1 MKYECCPE
9 SYSHVPVSWE
19 CWKVVSFFRGPLRGH
34 KTGDKADVCLLS
46 QSHPSVF
53 STLFQVTF
61 CYSLLIHDTVPC
73 EPPIAREK
81 KISKYEMWLFFFFKS
96 VPISYLLFQTLIL
109 IMRPWVYMCWSNLR
123 SSVLIFPINP
133 QIGCKWQQHQPFSSS
148 CSHLTHFRRDA
159 SN

>member
-1 MKYECCPE
+1 MLPRKLLPCSSIMKMLK
-9 SYSHVPVSWE
+9 SSV
-19 CWKVVSFFRGPLRGH
+19 FFRGPLRGH

-61 CYSLLIHDTVPC
+61 LLQPPHSLYCPLLATNYK
-73 EPPIAREK
+73 RK
-81 KISKYEMWLFFFFKS
+81 KNMKCGFFFFKS